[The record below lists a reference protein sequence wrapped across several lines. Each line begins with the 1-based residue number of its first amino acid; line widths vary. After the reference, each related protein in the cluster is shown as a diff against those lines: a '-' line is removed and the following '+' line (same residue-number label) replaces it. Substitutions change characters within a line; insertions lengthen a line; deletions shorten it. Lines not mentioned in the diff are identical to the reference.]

1 MVDLKYETMNKIP
14 KRLKKV
20 EELFEVAE
28 KTLEECRLPS
38 EESTEIE
45 VLPAEN
51 TTELTEPLQDGSD
64 IKLPR
69 LFDLHEVRQDF
80 VLAKRNLHKLLHR
93 CQSLMD
99 GTSGMDIV
107 EMKASQIEAIAL
119 LSNSINMQI
128 QNVVRL
134 YKDLADIEQ
143 MRMPPELKKVGK
155 EQDEK
160 TTAVYVGDSKSLL
173 DIIEENTNG

>member
-1 MVDLKYETMNKIP
+1 MILEIFNECLILYE
-14 KRLKKV
+14 LY
-20 EELFEVAE
+20 
-28 KTLEECRLPS
+28 
-38 EESTEIE
+38 
-45 VLPAEN
+45 
-51 TTELTEPLQDGSD
+51 
-64 IKLPR
+64 
-69 LFDLHEVRQDF
+69 DF
-80 VLAKRNLHKLLHR
+80 
-93 CQSLMD
+93 
-99 GTSGMDIV
+99 V

-119 LSNSINMQI
+119 LSSSINMQI